1 MVTIR
6 DKSRVKLTT
15 LQYNLDPIF
24 SVYNYNCCT
33 FPAHFVI
40 PCIFDTKQDKFV
52 EILVFFFFLSLL
64 KIFKEVCER
73 LGERHFYRRLIK

>member
-6 DKSRVKLTT
+6 DKNGMKLTT
-15 LQYNLDPIF
+15 LQYILDPTF

-33 FPAHFVI
+33 FSAHFVI
-40 PCIFDTKQDKFV
+40 PCIFDTKQGKFV
-52 EILVFFFFLSLL
+52 EILVFFFLSLL